1 MQKTRK
7 CGMNVFNILVVEDNI
22 ELQELYCISLYNN
35 GYNALHAKDGIEA
48 LDILE
53 HHFIDLVISDIM
65 MPNMD
70 GFQLVKELKDIDSR
84 IPVLII
90 SAKGDAFYKEKAFKL
105 GIDDYMVKPINVNE
119 MIWRVE
125 AILRRCG
132 SKQGKEISIGDT
144 ILYYESLQIN
154 DKNGQYFLPQKEF
167 YLLYK
172 LVSSVGNI
180 FTKQQLFDEIWGF
193 DSETDIHTID
203 VHIARIREKFRDN
216 TDFSIVTIRG
226 LGYKVMAN
234 EIK

>member
-70 GFQLVKELKDIDSR
+70 GFQLVKELKDINST
-84 IPVLII
+84 IPVLI
-90 SAKGDAFYKEKAFKL
+90 
-105 GIDDYMVKPINVNE
+105 
-119 MIWRVE
+119 
-125 AILRRCG
+125 
-132 SKQGKEISIGDT
+132 
-144 ILYYESLQIN
+144 
-154 DKNGQYFLPQKEF
+154 
-167 YLLYK
+167 
-172 LVSSVGNI
+172 
-180 FTKQQLFDEIWGF
+180 TKQQLFDEIWGF

-234 EIK
+234 ETK